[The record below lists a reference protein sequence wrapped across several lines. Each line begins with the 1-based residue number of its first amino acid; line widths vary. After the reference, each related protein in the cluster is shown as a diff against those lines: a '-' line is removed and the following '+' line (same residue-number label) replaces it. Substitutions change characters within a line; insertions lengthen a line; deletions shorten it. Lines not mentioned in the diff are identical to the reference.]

1 AELSG
6 GQRQRIG
13 LARALAA
20 EPHIMLMDEPFGA
33 LDPLTRDDLAT
44 DFLQIHRELKLT
56 TVLVTHDMT
65 EAFMLGD
72 RVAVMRDGK
81 IAQIGTPQDLAAN
94 PADDFVRTLIET
106 PRRRARELA
115 AIMQAGPA

>member
-1 AELSG
+1 
-6 GQRQRIG
+6 
-13 LARALAA
+13 
-20 EPHIMLMDEPFGA
+20 MLMDEPFGA
-33 LDPLTRDDLAT
+33 LDPVTRDELAA

-81 IAQIGTPQDLAAN
+81 IAQIGTPQQLAAN

-115 AIMQAGPA
+115 AIMQAGTA